1 MTSRFAVRGQ
11 PGCPDAVTPYHR
23 AGQGSPLVLLHGATM
38 SWRAWRPVL
47 PFLVGR
53 HDVFVPTLAGHRGGP
68 RLPDGAEPGLDAVVD
83 VLCAQLDE
91 AGIDTAHLVG
101 NSLGGWLAFELARR
115 GRARSVL
122 GLSPAGTWQA
132 RRDVLRLL
140 WMFRLGYA
148 AVGSPRL
155 TALAEHGVLRRAVLS
170 RVVARPGRVSVEE
183 LRDMVADMA
192 ACELLPALLAG
203 PGRPQPLAEFDV
215 ALCPVRIAWAERDRV
230 IPFRRYGR
238 PMREVV
244 RGAEFGLLRGVGHVP
259 MSDDPRLVA
268 RTILELTTAVDAVWG
283 VEPATG
289 RRSA

>member
-1 MTSRFAVRGQ
+1 MMSWFAVRRDPRY
-11 PGCPDAVTPYHR
+11 PGSVTPYHR

-38 SWRAWRPVL
+38 SWRAWHPVL

-68 RLPDGAEPGLDAVVD
+68 RLPDGVEPGLDAVVD
-83 VLCAQLDE
+83 VLCEQLDE

-122 GLSPAGTWQA
+122 GISPAGTWRA

-148 AVGSPRL
+148 AVGNPRL
-155 TALAEHGVLRRAVLS
+155 TALVQYGMVRWAVLS

-183 LRDMVADMA
+183 LRGMLADMA
-192 ACELLPALLAG
+192 GCELLPALLAG
-203 PGRPQPLAEFDV
+203 PGSAQPLAQFDV

-268 RTILELTTAVDAVWG
+268 RTILELTSAVDATWG
-283 VEPATG
+283 VEPATR